1 MNKSVFITGGTVGTG
16 LAAAER
22 KKKGVAFKDL
32 NGLKLHNALVD
43 TGAMRADD

>member
-1 MNKSVFITGGTVGTG
+1 MPACTAMAQAAG

-22 KKKGVAFKDL
+22 TKKGVAFKDL